1 MIVGVRK
8 RPGMMPIGI
17 AVAIVSLAAAA
28 AARAQPAPAPPP
40 AAPPPVPAVE
50 IPAGPGVVPAP
61 GAPAS
66 DVSAAT
72 TADGAAPP
80 AEQEVTV
87 SAPQPR
93 YVAPTQ
99 RDRIGRIWAPVY
111 LDGQGPF
118 RLVLDTGANRSA
130 IIPRV
135 ADQLGYRNRTGKTV
149 RVRGVTGTA
158 VVPVIRVGRME
169 IGDLVLEPAILPVVA
184 DVFGGADG
192 VLGNEGLR
200 DKRIAIDF
208 RRDSITVKRSRREPP
223 GADFETLPIRFVRD
237 KLLGVDIMIGRVRT
251 RAIIDTG
258 APDSLGN
265 EALLA
270 ALKRQPPEEPN
281 ADIVGVTLDV
291 EKGNRVRL
299 PTIQVEKIRIR
310 GAWMTFGDVH
320 LFRHWKM
327 IDEPTILIGMDVLG
341 VLDQIIIDYRTR
353 ELHLRTR

>member
-1 MIVGVRK
+1 
-8 RPGMMPIGI
+8 MPIRI
-17 AVAIVSLAAAA
+17 VVAVASLACAA
-28 AARAQPAPAPPP
+28 AARAQAPEPV
-40 AAPPPVPAVE
+40 AATAQESPAVAE
-50 IPAGPGVVPAP
+50 I
-61 GAPAS
+61 
-66 DVSAAT
+66 
-72 TADGAAPP
+72 
-80 AEQEVTV
+80 TV

-130 IIPRV
+130 IVPHV
-135 ADQLGYRNRTGKTV
+135 LDQLGYRDRTARTI

-169 IGDLVLEPAILPVVA
+169 IGDLVLQPAILPVVA

-192 VLGNEGLR
+192 VLGNDGLL
-200 DKRIAIDF
+200 DKRIVIDF

-223 GADFETLPIRFVRD
+223 GPGFQTLPIRFLRD
-237 KLLGVDIMIGRVRT
+237 KLLGVDVMIGGVRAK
-251 RAIIDTG
+251 AIIDTG

-265 EALLA
+265 EALMK

-281 ADIVGVTLDV
+281 AEIIGVTLDV

-299 PTIQVEKIRIR
+299 PTIRIQGIRIR
-310 GAWMTFGDVH
+310 GATMTFGDVH
-320 LFRHWKM
+320 IFKYWRLTG
-327 IDEPTILIGMDVLG
+327 EPAIMIGMDVLG
-341 VLDQIIIDYRTR
+341 VLDQIIIDYHTR
-353 ELHLRTR
+353 QLHLRIRDG